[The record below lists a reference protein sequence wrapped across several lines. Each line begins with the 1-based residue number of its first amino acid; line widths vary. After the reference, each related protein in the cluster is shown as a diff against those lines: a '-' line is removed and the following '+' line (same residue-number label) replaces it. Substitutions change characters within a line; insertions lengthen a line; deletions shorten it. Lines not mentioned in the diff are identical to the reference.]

1 MTFATLVNQLIINT
15 LSLPPPVSGGGR
27 KSSCFMKADKKK
39 RCLYCLELP
48 FEFCHFA
55 KISVAFQK
63 LLWKP
68 NSFFL

>member
-39 RCLYCLELP
+39 RCLYPVVVGLHLVAANIFVLP
-48 FEFCHFA
+48 RD
-55 KISVAFQK
+55 I
-63 LLWKP
+63 LP
-68 NSFFL
+68 